1 MESRSN
7 IRLNEK
13 IESFLKVETDT
24 LCHDGYIEAPFGL
37 EVFKKFKK
45 IESFLKV
52 ETEPG
57 YHDGNIETSFGL
69 GCGEAVGSG
78 SYVTSDFVHY
88 DYFGFGNGHYINEIY
103 NYYLDSD
110 NWGSYS
116 GSGGCSNE
124 GKGMGCGSAC
134 GYCCEDGYGYGGT
147 VIYGGSNVKE
157 YKSRGIEYKNCGI
170 KSYNGH
176 KVYQIDDIP
185 TIIYDVVRDFASAA
199 IINRD
204 KTLKKCFVVK
214 MGNCFSHGNTLKEAY
229 QDAMAKHLRS
239 TSVEEKIDMF
249 IKEHP
254 SLDSEH
260 SFDDFFYWHNILT
273 GSCLLGRKQ
282 FCKEHEIDSNKNYTV
297 RYFLELTKD
306 AYGGDV
312 IKSLMNK
319 Y

>member
-1 MESRSN
+1 MESRLN
-7 IRLNEK
+7 IILNEK
-13 IESFLKVETDT
+13 IEAFLKVEKD
-24 LCHDGYIEAPFGL
+24 HW
-37 EVFKKFKK
+37 
-45 IESFLKV
+45 
-52 ETEPG
+52 
-57 YHDGNIETSFGL
+57 YHDGHKETSFGL

-78 SYVTSDFVHY
+78 SYVTTDFVHY

-103 NYYLDSD
+103 NYNLDSD

-116 GSGGCSNE
+116 GSGGSSNE
-124 GKGMGCGSAC
+124 GKGIGCGTAC
-134 GYCCEDGYGYGGT
+134 GYGGSDGYGYGGS
-147 VIYGGSNVKE
+147 GGSAIGE
-157 YKSRGIEYKNCGI
+157 YDGCGI

-176 KVYQIDDIP
+176 KVYQIDNIP
-185 TIIYDVVRDFASAA
+185 TIIYNVVRDFASAA

-204 KTLKKCFVVK
+204 KTLRKCFVVK
-214 MGNCFSHGNTLKEAY
+214 VGDCFAHGNTLKEAY

-239 TSVEEKIDMF
+239 LYVDERIDMF

-273 GSCLLGRKQ
+273 GSCLLGRQQ

-306 AYGGDV
+306 AYCGNI

>member
-7 IRLNEK
+7 IRFLNIRLNDQLNEK
-13 IESFLKVETDT
+13 IESFLKVERDHV
-24 LCHDGYIEAPFGL
+24 CIDG
-37 EVFKKFKK
+37 
-45 IESFLKV
+45 
-52 ETEPG
+52 
-57 YHDGNIETSFGL
+57 IETSFELGHGEFGL
-69 GCGEAVGSG
+69 GLDVFGFGRGEAAGCG
-78 SYVTSDFVHY
+78 SYTTSDLVHY
-88 DYFGFGNGHYINEIY
+88 DYFGFGNGHYLNEIC
-103 NYYLDSD
+103 NYSLDSD

-116 GSGGCSNE
+116 GSGGSSNE
-124 GKGMGCGSAC
+124 GKGLGCGTACGYGGDEGLGCGSVC
-134 GYCCEDGYGYGGT
+134 GFGSFDGYGYGGT
-147 VIYGGSNVKE
+147 DMDEDNG
-157 YKSRGIEYKNCGI
+157 CGI

-176 KVYQIDDIP
+176 KVYQIDGIP
-185 TIIYDVVRDFASAA
+185 TIIYNVVRDFASAA

-204 KTLKKCFVVK
+204 KTLRKCFVVK
-214 MGNCFSHGNTLKEAY
+214 VGDFFAHGKTLKEAY
-229 QDAMAKHLRS
+229 KYAQEKHLRAS
-239 TSVEEKIDMF
+239 SVEERIDMF

-260 SFDDFFYWHNILT
+260 SFDDFFSWHNILT
-273 GSCLLGRKQ
+273 GSCLLGRQQ

>member
-13 IESFLKVETDT
+13 IESFLKVET
-24 LCHDGYIEAPFGL
+24 
-37 EVFKKFKK
+37 
-45 IESFLKV
+45 
-52 ETEPG
+52 EPG
-57 YHDGNIETSFGL
+57 YHDGNIETHFGL

-103 NYYLDSD
+103 NYNLNSD
-110 NWGSYS
+110 IHNWGSYS
-116 GSGGCSNE
+116 GSGGGSNE

-147 VIYGGSNVKE
+147 VIYGGGSNVKE
-157 YKSRGIEYKNCGI
+157 YKSCGIEYKNCGI
-170 KSYNGH
+170 KSYNGY

-214 MGNCFSHGNTLKEAY
+214 MGNCFAHGNTLKEAY

-282 FCKEHEIDSNKNYTV
+282 FCKEHEIDNNKNYTV